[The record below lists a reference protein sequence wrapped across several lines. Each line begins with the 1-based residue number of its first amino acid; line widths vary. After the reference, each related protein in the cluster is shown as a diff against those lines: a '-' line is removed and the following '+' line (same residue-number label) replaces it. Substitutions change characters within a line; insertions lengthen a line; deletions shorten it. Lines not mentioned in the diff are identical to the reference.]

1 MTTLRNYGV
10 FINGEWFIEPLV
22 SNKNQGQL
30 RVSFDV
36 SVSPGEAISYADIR
50 LYNIAGAQSDN
61 YPSNY
66 ITGSQTIAADYSRQT
81 YDIKVPEVGS
91 SIKLNAGFSTFDTDG
106 NIQNEMRDFI
116 FTGTISNIIREREGP
131 NIVLHLYCT
140 SLNTLQ
146 DKPLTD
152 SSYASGVRLLD
163 IIKDIASTWGKQL
176 TIKESDFSSTI
187 LTSGYVLFND
197 CRREM
202 DTLAKAYSFDWSI
215 EQGGM
220 IVQYRGKERK
230 TVADFVLNMYTG
242 LVGVPEVTLGTE
254 GFGVTASAKLLP
266 YVSSN
271 TVFEIQSDFAVVN
284 SGTNLFNVNQKN
296 TTANGVYNV
305 FGYRHRG
312 DSHGNV
318 WQTEIQGL
326 VAGTQ
331 TQFSATGKLIWGTKV
346 DQAFRVKVKEIAANL
361 SVDPN
366 WLMAIMNFESGFST
380 NVKNPMSTATGLI
393 QFTKATAISLGTTTT
408 KLSRMTAVGQLDY
421 VQKYFEQ
428 YKGRLTSF
436 TDTYMAVF
444 YPNAMGKPDSFV
456 IATSPSPTYNAN
468 AGLDSNHDGII
479 TRLEAMALV
488 NTSYRNG
495 LNNAI

>member
-1 MTTLRNYGV
+1 MTTTLRNYGIE
-10 FINGEWFIEPLV
+10 INGEWFIEPVV
-22 SNKNQGQL
+22 SNKNKGQI
-30 RVSFDV
+30 RTAFDI
-36 SVSPGEAISYADIR
+36 SVSPGDSLSYGDIR
-50 LYNIAGAQSDN
+50 VYNLAGARSDN
-61 YPSNY
+61 V
-66 ITGSQTIAADYSRQT
+66 TGGVDQTRSADYTREK
-81 YDIKVPEVGS
+81 YDIKLPEVGS
-91 SIKLNAGFSTFDTDG
+91 AIRLNAGFSTFDDDG
-106 NIQNEMRDFI
+106 HVQNEMRDFI

-131 NIVLHLYCT
+131 NIVTHMYCT

-146 DKPLTD
+146 DKPLAD

-163 IIKDIASTWGKQL
+163 IIKDICSTWGKPL
-176 TIKESDFSSTI
+176 VINEDDFSSII
-187 LTSGYVLFND
+187 LTSGYVLMND

-202 DTLAKAYSFDWSI
+202 DVLAKAYSFDWVI
-215 EQGGM
+215 EKNAV
-220 IVQYRGKERK
+220 IVQYRGKQRK
-230 TVADFVLNMYTG
+230 TVPDFILNAFSG
-242 LVGVPEVTLGTE
+242 LVGIPEVTLGTE
-254 GFGVTASAKLLP
+254 GLGVTATARLLP
-266 YVSSN
+266 YISYN
-271 TVFEIQSDFAVVN
+271 TVFEIQSDYTVVN

-312 DSHGNV
+312 DLNGPV
-318 WQTEIQGL
+318 WQTEVQGL
-326 VAGTQ
+326 IVGTQ
-331 TQFSATGKLIWGTKV
+331 TEFSSTGKLIWGTKV
-346 DQAFRVKVKEIAANL
+346 DQAFRVKVKQIAANL
-361 SVDPN
+361 NVDPN
-366 WLMAIMNFESGFST
+366 WLMAIMNSESGFST

-408 KLSRMTAVGQLDY
+408 KLARMTAVEQLDY

-456 IATSPSPTYNAN
+456 IATSPSPTYNGN
-468 AGLDSNHDGII
+468 DGLDSNHDGII